1 MYYQV
6 GSGVTSTGACKRYFA
21 VAKQANGAGA
31 KQANGAG
38 VKVSDGIGGIPAGLM
53 GVAVAT
59 LVFSILG
66 CIKTAA
72 IFNKIVMAGR
82 SRMSMANP
90 AFEMHRPSKV

>member
-1 MYYQV
+1 M
-6 GSGVTSTGACKRYFA
+6 GGCKRYFA
-21 VAKQANGAGA
+21 VAK
-31 KQANGAG
+31 KANGAG